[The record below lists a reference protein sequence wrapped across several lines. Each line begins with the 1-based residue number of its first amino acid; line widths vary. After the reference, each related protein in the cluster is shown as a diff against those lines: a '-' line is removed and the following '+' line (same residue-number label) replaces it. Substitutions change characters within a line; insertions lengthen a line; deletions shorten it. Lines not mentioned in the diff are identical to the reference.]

1 MAQVQRVLL
10 EESVLDNWYDL
21 LLVDV
26 LDDLNDGQDANEAV
40 VALLA
45 VARTLERIG
54 DHARH
59 ISECTLA
66 IARAHAT
73 PSAVM
78 A

>member
-1 MAQVQRVLL
+1 MQRVLL
-10 EESVLDNWYDL
+10 AESAPDNWYDL

-26 LDDLNDGQDANEAV
+26 LDDLVDDMHEAA

-45 VARTLERIG
+45 VASALERIG

-66 IARAHAT
+66 IARAHAA
-73 PSAVM
+73 PSAV
-78 A
+78 AA